1 MTHQPGHS
9 TPFTPAQPSSQLRR
23 RPRSSMRGWAV
34 WAAPLTIVLLLNA
47 IVWTLVVAY

>member
-1 MTHQPGHS
+1 MTRQPGHS

-23 RPRSSMRGWAV
+23 RTRSSVRGWAI
-34 WAAPLTIVLLLNA
+34 WAAAVAIVLLLNA